1 MHSTK
6 GAVLRRPLAVVVVA
20 AGFALAGC
28 GNNSTNAPG
37 ASSTVPS
44 PPVMSST
51 PPGQPQAAVVSWA
64 TSMCQALRPA
74 LAQLGSPPQP
84 DLNNTA
90 TTRQAYIN
98 YLGNARNATQ
108 QATDRLSSIGPPPVA
123 NGPQI
128 LGQMTTQLNQL
139 RDSLNDTLTQLNQPN
154 PDDSAAMLQAFSV
167 ASHVVGLINSLNADP
182 QLRAAIDQTPE
193 CQNLATVNGTSSTTS
208 PTESPA
214 PTR

>member
-1 MHSTK
+1 MRRTR

-28 GNNSTNAPG
+28 ANNPTNAPG
-37 ASSTVPS
+37 ASSTAPS

-51 PPGQPQAAVVSWA
+51 PPAQPQAAAVTWA

-74 LAQLGSPPQP
+74 LGQLGSPPQP
-84 DLNNTA
+84 DLNNMA
-90 TTRQAYIN
+90 ATRQAYIT

-108 QATDRLSSIGPPPVA
+108 QATDRLSSLGPPPVA

-128 LGQMTTQLNQL
+128 LGQITTQLNQL
-139 RDSLNDTLTQLNQPN
+139 RDSLNDALTQLNQANPN
-154 PDDSAAMLQAFSV
+154 DSAAMAQAFAAV
-167 ASHVVGLINSLNADP
+167 SHVAGLFNTLTADP
-182 QLRAAIDQTPE
+182 QLRAAIDQAPE
-193 CQNLATVNGTSSTTS
+193 CQNLSSVNGTSSTTS

>member
-1 MHSTK
+1 MHRTK
-6 GAVLRRPLAVVVVA
+6 GAVLRRPLAVVA

-28 GNNSTNAPG
+28 ANNSTNAPS
-37 ASSTVPS
+37 ASSTVPL

-51 PPGQPQAAVVSWA
+51 PPGQPQAAVFTWA

-90 TTRQAYIN
+90 ATRQAYIN

-128 LGQMTTQLNQL
+128 LSQMTTQLSQL

-154 PDDSAAMLQAFSV
+154 PNDSVAMRQAFSV
-167 ASHVVGLINSLNADP
+167 ASHVVGLFSTLNADP
-182 QLRAAIDQTPE
+182 QLRAAIEQTPE

-214 PTR
+214 PTS

>member
-1 MHSTK
+1 MRRTK

-28 GNNSTNAPG
+28 ANNPTNAPG
-37 ASSTVPS
+37 ASSTAPS
-44 PPVMSST
+44 SPVMSST
-51 PPGQPQAAVVSWA
+51 PPAQPQAAIVTWT

-84 DLNNTA
+84 DLNNRTA
-90 TTRQAYIN
+90 TRQAYIN

-108 QATDRLSSIGPPPVA
+108 QAIDRLSSIGPPPVA

-128 LGQMTTQLNQL
+128 LGQMTTQLSQL
-139 RDSLNDTLTQLNQPN
+139 RDSLNDALTQLNQANPN
-154 PDDSAAMLQAFSV
+154 DSVAMGQAFSV
-167 ASHVVGLINSLNADP
+167 ASHVVGLFNTLNSDP

-193 CQNLATVNGTSSTTS
+193 CQNLAKINGTSSTTS